1 MISKTILQEAFQTIY
16 HQQLEHIYFSPGRIN
31 LIGEHIDYHGGFVF
45 PAAIQLGTYGVVSK
59 REDRLFYFYSKQFPS
74 KHPVQVDMKHMTFD
88 ASFGWVNYM
97 KGVLDVVLKKGIHFS
112 FGLNIYVDSDLPK
125 ASGLSSSASIEML
138 MAWILKQIY
147 QLSFTRTELALIAQE
162 AERNYLGVQSGIMDQ
177 LSIALG
183 KKDHALFM
191 NTSTLEVTYHPLDI
205 KPYRCVIMNTNYQR
219 TLHDSKY
226 NERVKETFEA
236 SNRLQEHFPHARLV
250 HLNSEDI
257 SAFEHVLKDDILLR
271 RIRHII
277 TEQAR
282 TLSFKKALDQKDI
295 VKLASFL
302 NDSHVSLKNDYEV
315 TGKHLDV
322 LVEASRKYAIGARM
336 TGAGFGGCAIAFVE
350 DKREHQMI
358 EHVSNVYK
366 QTFGFLPSFYTVEL
380 SDGVN
385 DVL

>member
-1 MISKTILQEAFQTIY
+1 MISKTTLQEAFQTIY
-16 HQQLEHIYFSPGRIN
+16 HQQPEHLYFSPGRIN

-59 REDRLFYFYSKQFPS
+59 REDRKFYFYSKQFPS
-74 KHPVQVDMKHMTFD
+74 KVPVQVDMKQMTFD

-97 KGVLDVVLKKGIHFS
+97 KGVLDVCIKKGIHFP

-138 MAWILKQIY
+138 MAWILKQNY
-147 QLSFTRTELALIAQE
+147 QLSFTKTELALIAQE

-191 NTSTLEVTYHPLDI
+191 NASSLEVTYHPLDI
-205 KPYRCVIMNTNYQR
+205 QPYRCVIMNTNYQR

-236 SNRLQEHFPHARLV
+236 SKKLQEQFPHARLV
-250 HLNSEDI
+250 HLKNEDI
-257 SAFEHVLKDDILLR
+257 NQYETILKDEVLLR

-277 TEQAR
+277 TEQER
-282 TLSFKKALDQKDI
+282 TLTFKKALDQKDI
-295 VKLASFL
+295 IKLASLL
-302 NDSHVSLKNDYEV
+302 NDGHASLKNDYEV
-315 TGKHLDV
+315 TGQHLDV
-322 LVEASRKYAIGARM
+322 LVEASSKYAIGARM

-350 DKREHQMI
+350 ETLEPQMI
-358 EHVSNVYK
+358 EHVSNVYQK
-366 QTFGFLPSFYTVEL
+366 TFGFLPSFYTVEL
-380 SDGVN
+380 SDGVH

>member
-1 MISKTILQEAFQTIY
+1 MIPKSILKEAFQTIY
-16 HQQLEHIYFSPGRIN
+16 HQKPEHVYFSPGRMN

-59 REDRLFYFYSKQFPS
+59 RKDAKFYFYSKQFPS
-74 KHPVQVDMKHMTFD
+74 KVPVQVDMKHMTFD

-97 KGVLDVVLKKGIHFS
+97 KGVLDGCLKKGIYFS
-112 FGLNIYVDSDLPK
+112 FGLNIYIDSDLPK

-138 MAWILKQIY
+138 MAWILKQVY
-147 QLSFTRTELALIAQE
+147 QLPLSKTELALIAQE
-162 AERNYLGVQSGIMDQ
+162 AERKYLGVQSGIMDQ

-183 KKDHALFM
+183 KKDYALFM

-226 NERVKETFEA
+226 NERVYETFEA
-236 SNRLQEHFPHARLV
+236 SKRLQEQFPHGRLAN
-250 HLNSEDI
+250 LNIEDI
-257 SAFEHVLKDDILLR
+257 NAYESVLKDDVLLR
-271 RIRHII
+271 RVRHII
-277 TEQAR
+277 SEQER

-295 VKLASFL
+295 LKLATYL
-302 NDSHVSLKNDYEV
+302 NASHTSLKNDYEV
-315 TGKHLDV
+315 TGQHLDV
-322 LVEASRKYAIGARM
+322 LVEAACQYAIGARM

-350 DKREHQMI
+350 DTLEHQMI
-358 EHVSNVYK
+358 EHVSNVYQK
-366 QTFGFLPSFYTVEL
+366 TFGFLPSFYTVEL
-380 SDGVN
+380 SDGVH